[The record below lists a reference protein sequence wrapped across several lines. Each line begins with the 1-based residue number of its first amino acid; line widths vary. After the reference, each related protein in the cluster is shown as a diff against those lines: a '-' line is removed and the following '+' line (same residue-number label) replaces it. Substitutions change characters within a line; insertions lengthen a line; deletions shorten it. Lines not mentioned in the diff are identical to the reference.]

1 MSEEQLREAILA
13 LREGHWDQ
21 YEALMRPLLKSN
33 NDEIWTRLAAEHPAP
48 LNLLSVLSQLSSE
61 QARAA
66 CHWLLPAIGKLSAL
80 SLSEA
85 FSLLDFAETLDAS
98 YWYVPAQQL
107 APHIAERTDL
117 GAEIGEGLRAD
128 PRRGDALQRVWAVAF
143 SSAAP
148 QIAARQLAVLMTGSQ
163 TDTQLLI
170 HLLHALRVDVPA
182 VQAEL
187 AGCER
192 PLADFLLG
200 QTGEF
205 GHEAWSAMTCIAS
218 LSPTAVGYLLGA
230 VDSADSQAVGAIANS
245 LYQLKGI
252 AVESLQRILNG
263 LVTIGVQNEQPRAQ
277 IDQGIESLIFS
288 DELRPYVVA
297 SLLDLCSLE
306 SDAVEMFKETFGGL
320 AEHPT
325 EFFRVLSEWL
335 VRPVTSFSSVA
346 SLLTLCTSRRAPV
359 GLDGA
364 VFAAHEPDSWLKAAR
379 RLLALTH
386 HGPTLC
392 QFIAAIAAMESIG
405 DARLQLAG
413 QMLNITFTEYPS
425 ATEQFLKAKTAET
438 SRSDPTAHVFRGVY
452 ANALRWRR
460 VLARLPARKEL
471 RPSELEL
478 QALRAM
484 KRRINREIM
493 RAAEEQSVFR
503 QMVSKSHIAQGRKFA
518 SHTPFGPPQVTEM
531 AQSSHSVE
539 LPSSE
544 LADPMRGIL
553 ERRKLLESAR

>member
-1 MSEEQLREAILA
+1 MTEEQLREAILA

-21 YEALMRPLLKSN
+21 YEALMRPLLKGN
-33 NDEIWTRLAAEHPAP
+33 NDEIWARVAAEHPATR
-48 LNLLSVLSQLSSE
+48 NLLSVLSKLSNE

-66 CHWLLPAIGKLSAL
+66 CHWLLPAIGKLSAF
-80 SLSEA
+80 SLDDA
-85 FSLLDFAETLDAS
+85 FSLLDFAETLGGS
-98 YWYVPAQQL
+98 YWHASSQQL
-107 APHIAERTDL
+107 ALHIAARTDL
-117 GAEIGEGLRAD
+117 GAEIGEGLRTD
-128 PRRGDALQRVWAVAF
+128 PRRGDASQRVWAVAF

-148 QIAARQLAVLMTGSQ
+148 QIAAQYLVGLMTGNR

-170 HLLHALRVDVPA
+170 HLLHTLHVEVPA

-187 AGCER
+187 AACER

-218 LSPTAVGYLLGA
+218 LSPTAVGYLLSA

-252 AVESLQRILNG
+252 AAESLQRILNG
-263 LVTIGVQNEQPRAQ
+263 LVTIGVQNEQARAQ
-277 IDQGIESLIFS
+277 IDQGIESLMFR
-288 DELRPYVVA
+288 DDLRPYAVA
-297 SLLDLCSLE
+297 SLLDLCSIE
-306 SDAVEMFKETFGGL
+306 SDAVEMFKATFGGL
-320 AEHPT
+320 AEHST

-335 VRPVTSFSSVA
+335 VRPVTNFSSITG
-346 SLLTLCTSRRAPV
+346 LLSLCTSGRAPV
-359 GLDGA
+359 GLDGE
-364 VFAAHEPDSWLKAAR
+364 VFAAHESDSWLKAAR

-392 QFIAAIAAMESIG
+392 QFIAAIAAMEPIG

-460 VLARLPARKEL
+460 VLTRLPTRNEL

-493 RAAEEQSVFR
+493 RAAEEQSILR
-503 QMVSKSHIAQGRKFA
+503 QLASKSHIAQGRKFA
-518 SHTPFGPPQVTEM
+518 SHTQFGPPQVIEM

-544 LADPMRGIL
+544 LADPMRGML